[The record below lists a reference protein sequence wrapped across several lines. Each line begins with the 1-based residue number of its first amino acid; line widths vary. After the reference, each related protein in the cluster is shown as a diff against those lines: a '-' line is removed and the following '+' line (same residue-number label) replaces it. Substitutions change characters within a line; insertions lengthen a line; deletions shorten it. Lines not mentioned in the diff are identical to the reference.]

1 MRLAELPEPEKLKPP
16 IVCQEDF
23 IKAMSKI
30 KATVSQKDLDKQDE
44 FTKEFGQ
51 EG

>member
-1 MRLAELPEPEKLKPP
+1 MSMAEMPDGNKLKVPV
-16 IVCQEDF
+16 VCAEDF

-30 KATVSQKDLDKQDE
+30 KATVSQKDLERQHD